1 MFVLADIDGKVDFL
15 LVIVLVDCTCFDVEP
30 GIEVEKLTVDVTV
43 VWLLVVD
50 MYGVGDIV
58 EGILDDEEDLLEDG
72 DGVEVVVD
80 DEDEL
85 DNEEVVS
92 EIEV

>member
-1 MFVLADIDGKVDFL
+1 
-15 LVIVLVDCTCFDVEP
+15 
-30 GIEVEKLTVDVTV
+30 
-43 VWLLVVD
+43 

-72 DGVEVVVD
+72 ADDGEVISLVEVVVD